1 MIVSDDTA
9 LAGCGDDEHPKTI
22 TCGIGNQRTRVVR
35 SQILAVGRYY
45 LGAMNA
51 KKSPSRESEAAL
63 ELVDAKGELAT
74 TWQERTIER
83 RLSTAR
89 ARALAR
95 SSRFLA
101 TALELVEES
110 GRADFTIQTLI
121 DRSNLSLRAFYQH
134 FAGKEEL
141 LLALYENVTSQFTE
155 GIRQEV
161 AAAVGPMAQLEAFCR
176 GFLSRAESSQTL
188 GGRVMTIYNLSL
200 EIERPADFAK
210 IWDPQQKLLTKILTA
225 CSRAGL
231 VRKDLT
237 PTQLA
242 TLLNSTLTALA
253 QIGVFHLG
261 VKGAEMTE
269 DQLWAWC
276 RGALVPPADAKPKT
290 VRAKAAPG
298 STAPRRPRK
307 LTG

>member
-1 MIVSDDTA
+1 MDAKNSTDNGLEDGQEIVEAEVAMPNSWQ
-9 LAGCGDDEHPKTI
+9 
-22 TCGIGNQRTRVVR
+22 QRT
-35 SQILAVGRYY
+35 I
-45 LGAMNA
+45 
-51 KKSPSRESEAAL
+51 
-63 ELVDAKGELAT
+63 D
-74 TWQERTIER
+74 R

-110 GRADFTIQTLI
+110 GRADFTIQALI

-155 GIRQEV
+155 GIRHEV
-161 AAAVGPMAQLEAFCR
+161 SAADGPMEQLEAFCR
-176 GFLSRAESSQTL
+176 GFLSRAESSEAV

-200 EIERPADFAK
+200 EIERPDDFAK
-210 IWDPQQKLLTKILTA
+210 IWEPHQRLLTKIVTA

-237 PTQLA
+237 PAQLT

-261 VKGAEMTE
+261 VKGAALTE
-269 DQLWAWC
+269 DELWAWC
-276 RGALVPPADAKPKT
+276 RQAITSPIEVKPRATRAKP
-290 VRAKAAPG
+290 VPKAA
-298 STAPRRPRK
+298 STRRVKK

>member
-1 MIVSDDTA
+1 MT
-9 LAGCGDDEHPKTI
+9 
-22 TCGIGNQRTRVVR
+22 
-35 SQILAVGRYY
+35 
-45 LGAMNA
+45 A
-51 KKSPSRESEAAL
+51 KKRAGRDPEAGL
-63 ELVDAKGELAT
+63 EVVDNDIELSGS
-74 TWQERTIER
+74 WQERTIER
-83 RLSTAR
+83 RLSQAR

-101 TALELVEES
+101 AALELVEES
-110 GRADFTIQTLI
+110 GKADFTIQTLI

-141 LLALYENVTSQFTE
+141 LLALYENATSQFIE

-161 AAAVGPMAQLEAFCR
+161 AAADGPMGQLEAFCR
-176 GFLSRAESSQTL
+176 GFLSRAESSEAI

-200 EIERPADFAK
+200 EIERPDDFAK
-210 IWDPQQKLLTKILTA
+210 IWEPHQKLLTKILTA

-237 PTQLA
+237 PAQLT
-242 TLLNSTLTALA
+242 TLLNSTLIALA

-276 RGALVPPADAKPKT
+276 LQALTPPADAKPRT
-290 VRAKAAPG
+290 AAAKAAPRRT
-298 STAPRRPRK
+298 TARKPKK

>member
-1 MIVSDDTA
+1 MT
-9 LAGCGDDEHPKTI
+9 
-22 TCGIGNQRTRVVR
+22 
-35 SQILAVGRYY
+35 
-45 LGAMNA
+45 A
-51 KKSPSRESEAAL
+51 KKRTARESDAEL
-63 ELVDAKGELAT
+63 ELVDTDAEMPT
-74 TWQERTIER
+74 SWQERTIER

-141 LLALYENVTSQFTE
+141 LLALYENATSQFIE
-155 GIRQEV
+155 AIRHEV
-161 AAAVGPMAQLEAFCR
+161 AAASGDGPMAQLEAFCR
-176 GFLSRAESSQTL
+176 GFLSRAESSEAI

-210 IWDPQQKLLTKILTA
+210 IWEPHQKLLTKILSS
-225 CSRAGL
+225 CQRAGL
-231 VRKDLT
+231 IRKDLT
-237 PTQLA
+237 PAQLT
-242 TLLNSTLTALA
+242 TLLNSTLIALA

-261 VKGAEMTE
+261 VKGAELSE

-276 RGALVPPADAKPKT
+276 KQALMPPAETPK
-290 VRAKAAPG
+290 AKAAVKAVG
-298 STAPRRPRK
+298 AKAPAKRASARKPKK

>member
-1 MIVSDDTA
+1 MT
-9 LAGCGDDEHPKTI
+9 
-22 TCGIGNQRTRVVR
+22 
-35 SQILAVGRYY
+35 
-45 LGAMNA
+45 A
-51 KKSPSRESEAAL
+51 KKRPAQDTEASL
-63 ELVDAKGELAT
+63 ELVDADLGEMPT
-74 TWQERTIER
+74 SWQERTIER
-83 RLSTAR
+83 RLSAAR

-141 LLALYENVTSQFTE
+141 LLALYENATSQFIE
-155 GIRQEV
+155 AIRHEV
-161 AAAVGPMAQLEAFCR
+161 AMADGPMEQLEAFCR
-176 GFLSRAESSQTL
+176 GFLSRAESSEAI

-210 IWDPQQKLLTKILTA
+210 IWEPHQKLLTKILTA

-231 VRKDLT
+231 IRKDLT
-237 PTQLA
+237 PAQLT
-242 TLLNSTLTALA
+242 TLLNSTLIALA

-261 VKGAEMTE
+261 VKGAELAE

-276 RGALVPPADAKPKT
+276 KQALTPPADSAKPKPKPT
-290 VRAKAAPG
+290 AAKSAGKRSTAAKAVAKRSTARKPRKANGVGPVRAG
-298 STAPRRPRK
+298 R
-307 LTG
+307 

>member
-1 MIVSDDTA
+1 MPTKKR
-9 LAGCGDDEHPKTI
+9 AGPEFEPG
-22 TCGIGNQRTRVVR
+22 
-35 SQILAVGRYY
+35 
-45 LGAMNA
+45 
-51 KKSPSRESEAAL
+51 L
-63 ELVDAKGELAT
+63 ELVDTDVELPG
-74 TWQERTIER
+74 TWQQRTIER

-110 GRADFTIQTLI
+110 GKADFTIQTLI

-141 LLALYENVTSQFTE
+141 LLALYENATSQFIE

-161 AAAVGPMAQLEAFCR
+161 AAADGPMGQLEAFCR
-176 GFLSRAESSQTL
+176 GFLSRAESSEAV

-210 IWDPQQKLLTKILTA
+210 IWEPHQKLLTKILTA

-237 PTQLA
+237 PAQLT
-242 TLLNSTLTALA
+242 TLLNSTLIALA

-261 VKGAEMTE
+261 VKGAELTE

-276 RGALVPPADAKPKT
+276 LQALTPPAGAKKAKAVT
-290 VRAKAAPG
+290 AKAAPRK
-298 STAPRRPRK
+298 AAARKPRK

>member
-1 MIVSDDTA
+1 M
-9 LAGCGDDEHPKTI
+9 
-22 TCGIGNQRTRVVR
+22 R
-35 SQILAVGRYY
+35 ILSCIMA
-45 LGAMNA
+45 A
-51 KKSPSRESEAAL
+51 KKRAGGDPEAGA
-63 ELVDAKGELAT
+63 EIVEPVVEPPT

-83 RLSTAR
+83 RLSSAR

-110 GRADFTIQTLI
+110 GKADFTIQTLI

-134 FAGKEEL
+134 FAGKDEL
-141 LLALYENVTSQFTE
+141 MLALYENVTSQFTE
-155 GIRQEV
+155 NIRQEV
-161 AAAVGPMAQLEAFCR
+161 AAAEGPMEQLEAFCR
-176 GFLSRAESSQTL
+176 GVLYRAESSEAV

-210 IWDPQQKLLTKILTA
+210 VWEPHLKLLTKVITA
-225 CSRAGL
+225 CARAGL
-231 VRKDLT
+231 VRDDLT
-237 PTQLA
+237 PAQLT
-242 TLLNSTLTALA
+242 TLLNTTLTALA

-261 VKGAEMTE
+261 GKGSKLTE

-276 RGALVPPADAKPKT
+276 KQAISPPKAEARP
-290 VRAKAAPG
+290 RAPRKA
-298 STAPRRPRK
+298 TAPATTPRRARK

>member
-1 MIVSDDTA
+1 
-9 LAGCGDDEHPKTI
+9 
-22 TCGIGNQRTRVVR
+22 
-35 SQILAVGRYY
+35 
-45 LGAMNA
+45 MNA
-51 KKSPSRESEAAL
+51 KKSPGRAPEAPL
-63 ELVDAKGELAT
+63 ELVDATVELPT

-161 AAAVGPMAQLEAFCR
+161 AAAAGPMEQLEAFCR
-176 GFLSRAESSQTL
+176 GFLSRAESSQAL

-210 IWDPQQKLLTKILTA
+210 IWEPQQKLLTKILTS

-237 PTQLA
+237 PTQLT

-261 VKGAEMTE
+261 VKGTEMNE

-276 RGALVPPADAKPKT
+276 RGALLPPADAKPMAAKK
-290 VRAKAAPG
+290 KAAPR
-298 STAPRRPRK
+298 SAAPRRPRK